1 MFCPKCGAEMPDG
14 AEFCIKCGTKLPT
27 ESTVQ
32 QPNTVQ
38 ADAPTKEK
46 KRKSKLPIIIGAAV
60 LLVVIIIVIA
70 VSSGSGGGRNIDY
83 IATAKAHTPFA
94 ASQNLPY
101 TFAEVFDKYTNNL
114 VWYTDSEDEKTDT
127 AIVKADGTVKGTE
140 YRLIVGIKISKS

>member
-60 LLVVIIIVIA
+60 LLVVIIIVI
-70 VSSGSGGGRNIDY
+70 VVNSGSRGGRNIDY
-83 IATAKAHTPFA
+83 GPAIPRGFRPGSRIGIANAPGSGRFA
-94 ASQNLPY
+94 IRPAAVSDRPL
-101 TFAEVFDKYTNNL
+101 
-114 VWYTDSEDEKTDT
+114 
-127 AIVKADGTVKGTE
+127 
-140 YRLIVGIKISKS
+140 